1 MLRSMTGFG
10 KVERELEQGS
20 LAIEVRSENS
30 RYLDI
35 SMRIPE
41 MLEPLE
47 EEMKRRL
54 SNLLVRGRIKVAIT
68 LNGSSA
74 DKKIMQLNREL
85 FERYH
90 RLLREA
96 NEVLGASADVTLDH
110 LLNFADIFE
119 VKVPANDAEVL
130 QPALFQ
136 ALDEVVAEVR
146 KMQNREGENLALEIR
161 KRLDMIEKLVAQI
174 HAISARNKENYL
186 EKFKEKLRLLVNDL
200 EVDDNRVL
208 QEAALYVKRIDISE
222 ECVRLNSHIQQFRGY
237 FNLVEPVGKRMT
249 FLIQEMNR
257 EISTIGAKSEDAEIS
272 YLAVEVKNE
281 LEKIREQA
289 QNIL

>member
-41 MLEPLE
+41 VFEALE
-47 EEMKRRL
+47 EEIKRRFG
-54 SNLLVRGRIKVAIT
+54 NQLVRGRVKIAIT
-68 LNGSSA
+68 LNGSPG
-74 DKKIMQLNREL
+74 DKKNMQLNRDL
-85 FERYH
+85 LERYH
-90 RLLREA
+90 RLLEEA
-96 NEVLGASADVTLDH
+96 NDALGASADVTLDH
-110 LLNFADIFE
+110 LLNFEDIFE
-119 VKVPANDAEVL
+119 VKVPTNAAEGL
-130 QPALFQ
+130 QSALFQ
-136 ALDEVVAEVR
+136 AMDAVVAEVQE
-146 KMQNREGENLALEIR
+146 MQTREGAHLEQEIR
-161 KRLDMIEKLVAQI
+161 QRLDLIEKLVSQI
-174 HAISARNKENYL
+174 AAMSARNKDNYL
-186 EKFKEKLRLLVNDL
+186 AKFKEKLQLLVSDL
-200 EVDDNRVL
+200 EVDDNRIL

-222 ECVRLNSHIQQFRGY
+222 ECARLGSHIQQLRSY
-237 FNLVEPVGKRMT
+237 FDLAEPVGKRMT

-272 YLAVEVKNE
+272 YSAVEVKNE

>member
-20 LAIEVRSENS
+20 LTIEVRSENS

-41 MLEPLE
+41 VFEALE
-47 EEMKRRL
+47 EEIKRRFG
-54 SNLLVRGRIKVAIT
+54 NQLVRGRVKIAIT
-68 LNGSSA
+68 LNGSPG
-74 DKKIMQLNREL
+74 DKKNMQLNRDL
-85 FERYH
+85 LERYH
-90 RLLREA
+90 RLLEEA
-96 NEVLGASADVTLDH
+96 NDALGASADVTLDH
-110 LLNFADIFE
+110 LLNFEDIFE
-119 VKVPANDAEVL
+119 VKVPTNAAEGL
-130 QPALFQ
+130 QSALFQ
-136 ALDEVVAEVR
+136 AMDAVVAEVQE
-146 KMQNREGENLALEIR
+146 MQTREGTHLEQEIR
-161 KRLDMIEKLVAQI
+161 QWLDLIEKLVSQI
-174 HAISARNKENYL
+174 AAISARNKNNYL
-186 EKFKEKLRLLVNDL
+186 AKFKEKLQLLVSDL
-200 EVDDNRVL
+200 EVDDNRIL

-222 ECVRLNSHIQQFRGY
+222 ECARLGSHIHQFRSY
-237 FNLVEPVGKRMT
+237 FDLAEPVGKRMT
-249 FLIQEMNR
+249 FLLQEMNR